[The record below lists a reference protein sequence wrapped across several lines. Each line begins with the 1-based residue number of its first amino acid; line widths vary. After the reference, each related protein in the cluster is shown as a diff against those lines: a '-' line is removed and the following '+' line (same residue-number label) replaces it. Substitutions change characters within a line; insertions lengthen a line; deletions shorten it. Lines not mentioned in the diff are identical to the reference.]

1 MTSRTCQKGVINGIM
16 NTNGDFIILL
26 SSFENI
32 IDVPILFLFKEIEY
46 PFLFLF
52 DCYI

>member
-1 MTSRTCQKGVINGIM
+1 MAYRKGQKGVINGIM

-26 SSFENI
+26 RSFENI
-32 IDVPILFLFKEIEY
+32 IDAPILFLFREIEY